1 MKTKPAMSDIR
12 LRLNEAGRGAFFL
25 EENGEMLAE
34 MEISVMKGNLTVY
47 HTEVAEKLKGQGIAG
62 KLLSTMTSSA
72 REKNLKVIPLCP
84 YVLMQ
89 FNRHPEKYEDIW
101 KKD

>member
-1 MKTKPAMSDIR
+1 MSDIR

-34 MEISVMKGNLTVY
+34 MEISVTPENLTVY
-47 HTEVAEKLKGQGIAG
+47 HTEVADKLKGQGVAG
-62 KLLSTMTSSA
+62 RLLTTMTSYA
-72 REKNLKVIPLCP
+72 REKKLKVIPLCP

-101 KKD
+101 KKDWHG